1 MTEKDGR
8 IFITSVGKAS
18 KHLEYYGKANLEGL
32 SLLRLIYKY
41 SCYSTTYSTLQR
53 LNSMVTTLQLTD
65 PFICI
70 EKQALPSFISD
81 FEPIGIVEIKT
92 SGVVLPNVAPTISS
106 FSISLGDAANNY
118 NFSNLTSLS
127 SYSDPEGTNQSSFVV
142 KSLPSTGT
150 LFYNGSEVQLNSL
163 LLNPELL
170 VYTREGTVGYSTS
183 FTISAYDNDLQVPLE
198 SNIATISVEVV
209 QIAVENEPATVGDTK
224 LYGNNRVTTVFS
236 SADFTTKAIAP
247 YSDPEGDALDAIKI
261 LDISSINNGTYYY
274 FGAIA
279 IIGQVITKSE
289 LDSGAF
295 YHESADSNAI
305 TTDTIS
311 VAVRDTGSMEWVE

>member
-8 IFITSVGKAS
+8 IFVTSVGKAS

-65 PFICI
+65 PFICM
-70 EKQALPSFISD
+70 EKQALPAFISD
-81 FEPIGIVEIKT
+81 FVAKGIVEIKT

-106 FSISLGDAANNY
+106 FAISLSDATNSY
-118 NFSNLTSLS
+118 NFSDLTSLS
-127 SYSDPEGTNQSSFVV
+127 SYSDPEGTSQSSFVV

-163 LLNPELL
+163 LLSPELL
-170 VYTREGTVGYSTS
+170 VYTREGTGGYSTS

-198 SNIATISVEVV
+198 SNVATISVGVIQV
-209 QIAVENEPATVGDTK
+209 AVENEPATVGDTNI
-224 LYGNNRVTTVFS
+224 YGENRITTVFS
-236 SADFTTKAIAP
+236 SADFTTRAVAA

-261 LDISSINNGTYYY
+261 LDISSINGGIYYY
-274 FGAIA
+274 LGSVVIV
-279 IIGQVITKSE
+279 GQVITKAE
-289 LDSGAF
+289 LDSGSF

-311 VAVRDTGSMEWVE
+311 VAIRDTGSMEWVE